1 MFVVSAH
8 NTNKGIMQRQAV
20 NQHSKFCRDTLAEA
34 REIKAEAEEI
44 MAKAYRHL
52 KWAEAEAIRV
62 VDAARKQAAVIA
74 NVETSARPDPAHII
88 KAIALK
94 HVLSVGTMVG
104 QRRDRLVLKAR
115 NEAIAMIYR
124 KRPDLSLT
132 QIGQYFNRDHSSIVH
147 VVKAEGVWRGVE
159 GTSIIEASLR
169 AREAREA
176 FKAGGRAKDAE

>member
-1 MFVVSAH
+1 MFVAATH
-8 NTNKGIMQRQAV
+8 NTNRGIMQRQAV
-20 NQHSKFCRDTLAEA
+20 NQHSKACCDALTEA
-34 REIKAEAEEI
+34 REIKAQAVEI
-44 MAKAYRHL
+44 RARAYRHL

-62 VDAARKQAAVIA
+62 VEAARQEAAMIA

-88 KAIALK
+88 KAIAQK

-104 QRRDRLVLKAR
+104 ERRDRLVLKAR

-159 GTSIIEASLR
+159 GTSIIESSRRAS
-169 AREAREA
+169 EARKA
-176 FKAGGRAKDAE
+176 FKKAVKDVR